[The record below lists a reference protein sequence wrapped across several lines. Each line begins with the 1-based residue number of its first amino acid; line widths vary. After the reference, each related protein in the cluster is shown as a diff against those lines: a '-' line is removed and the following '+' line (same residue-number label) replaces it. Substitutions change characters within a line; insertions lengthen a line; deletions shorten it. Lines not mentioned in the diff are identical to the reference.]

1 MFSSDGN
8 RLFSGSRKDSE
19 LYCWDIR
26 NPGKLLQIFKRN
38 VTNNQRIYFDLY
50 NNEKFLA
57 SGNNDGSVSFWNGTD
72 FDISRE
78 DEPLLYSL
86 SSHDECVNGVS
97 FHPSLNLLATSSGE
111 RKIYTNYS
119 SSSDESE
126 NEKTINKSDIS
137 LKIWK
142 HSL

>member
-8 RLFSGSRKDSE
+8 RLFSGARKDSE

-50 NNEKFLA
+50 DNEKYLA

-86 SSHDECVNGVS
+86 NSHDECVNGVS
-97 FHPSLNLLATSSGE
+97 FHPTLNLLATSSGE

-119 SSSDESE
+119 NSSDESG
-126 NEKTINKSDIS
+126 NETKISDIS

-142 HSL
+142 HFL